1 MPGGGEQA
9 RRRGVGGL
17 PRAVEEMIGEPGRRD
32 VPVAGLEQAALVA
45 ATLAGIA
52 ERPLVI
58 LAPRPDLA
66 DRAAQVARFVL
77 QGGPVPYAFP
87 RWVRSAESPYDE
99 VVEGPYLAA
108 ARLGTLGLLAFS
120 DQPFLWALDGA
131 LAARGVLPFRAFSEG
146 VFRLE
151 AGRDA
156 DLTVLVETLAQAGYR
171 RVQTVSEIGEFAV
184 RGGVVDFFTPVLED
198 PVRAEWDGDQVA
210 RMRIFDPATQ
220 RAERPLHRTWVVPV
234 WEVPGDPG
242 ALREALIRL
251 RDFAAARGVPGTR
264 VSEAETAIASGRTPP
279 GFQAM
284 LPLIHGPLDLPLDYL
299 GEDALVAVLDPGAC
313 REGADGALEDLRQQ
327 ARTFSGPPRLA
338 ADPEDLASPGQ
349 RMMERL
355 LERPGTVTFDL
366 SSGGILGPAPAE
378 LQSSLWVRA
387 SGGDLPVAARV
398 RGLRDLLSRVIEG
411 GKRVLLLAPSE
422 SEAERVRTILSSE
435 GVTASRAMRDG
446 LLEVWRVPGAE
457 GSVRIGVGR
466 TRTAFGIEATGL
478 LVLPTEAVFGL
489 KDVLSVRKGERRGAK
504 TLTEWRDLRP
514 GDLVVHRDHGIGRFE
529 GMVSMDLQGRMADCL
544 VLSYAAGDR
553 LYVPVDRSDTLEK
566 YIGAGEGTPGTLDR
580 LGSPVFARRKARAR
594 KAARDIAGRLK
605 ALYAR
610 RMAASARAL
619 EPPDADYREF
629 EATFPYETT
638 PDQERAIEEV
648 IEDLVRDRPMDRLVC
663 GDVGFGK
670 TEVAIRAAYLA
681 VQQGLQVA
689 VLVPTTLLAEQHRLN
704 FLARFRHT
712 PVVIESLSRFK
723 GPKEARRV
731 IGGLADGSV
740 DIVIGTHRI
749 LSEDVR
755 FRRLGLLVVDEEHRF
770 GVVHKERLREMS
782 ASVHTLTLTATPI
795 PRTLHMALAG
805 IRDLS
810 VIATPPQDRLAVRTY
825 VARPSPDLIRSAI
838 LREVGRGGQVFYL
851 HNRIED
857 IYDFADRVQRLVPE
871 ARVTVAHGAMS
882 ADDLESVMGAFVRG
896 EKDTLVC
903 TTLIESGIDIA
914 TANTLLVDRADTL
927 GLAQLYQ
934 LRGRVGRSAEQAYCY
949 LLVPD
954 PSRMT
959 EEARRRIEAI
969 ERFSD
974 LASGFHLAAMDLE
987 IRGAGDLL
995 GADQS
1000 GHLAA
1005 VGLDLFLEMLQDALR
1020 ELSGEE
1026 PPDRLDTEVRL
1037 RVDARI
1043 PPEYLPDETLRLRA
1057 YRRLARAEDLREV
1070 ARVAGEL
1077 ADRYGRP
1084 PPPVER
1090 LLGIIRVKVLARAL
1104 GIQQVIEKGT
1114 SVRLV
1119 AAPGREAGID
1129 RVAAAG
1135 TLRGLRGMA
1144 RPERG
1149 VLEVPLPRAG
1159 GLVAMLESLLGSGDV
1174 PGGGG
1179 VSPGAGMG

>member
-1 MPGGGEQA
+1 MLEGPGH
-9 RRRGVGGL
+9 
-17 PRAVEEMIGEPGRRD
+17 RD

-45 ATLAGIA
+45 ATLAGIHG
-52 ERPLVI
+52 RSLV
-58 LAPRPDLA
+58 LVAPRPDLA
-66 DRAAQVARFVL
+66 ERAAQVARWIL
-77 QGGPVPYAFP
+77 QGGPTPHAFP
-87 RWVRSAESPYDE
+87 RWVRSAESPYEE
-99 VVEGPYLAA
+99 VVEGPFLAA
-108 ARLGTLGLLAFS
+108 ARLGTLGFLAFS
-120 DQPFLWALDGA
+120 DQPFFWAVDGA
-131 LAARGVLPFRAFSEG
+131 LAARGVLPFRVFCEG

-151 AGRDA
+151 VDQDA
-156 DLTVLVETLAQAGYR
+156 DLTALVETLAQAGYR

-184 RGGVVDFFTPVLED
+184 RGGVVDLYTPLQED
-198 PVRAEWDGDQVA
+198 PVRAEWDGDRIA
-210 RMRIFDPATQ
+210 RMRLFDPATQ

-242 ALREALIRL
+242 AQREALIRL
-251 RDFAAARGVPGTR
+251 RDFAAARGVSGTR
-264 VSEAETAIASGRTPP
+264 VAEVEEAIAAGRTAP
-279 GFQAM
+279 GFPAM
-284 LPLIHGPLDLPLDYL
+284 LPLLHGPLDLPLDYL
-299 GEDALVAVLDPGAC
+299 REEALVVVLDPEAC
-313 REGADGALEDLRQQ
+313 RDGADGALEDLRQQ
-327 ARTFSGPPRLA
+327 VRAYGGPPRLA
-338 ADPEDLASPGQ
+338 ADPEDLAVPGQ
-349 RMMERL
+349 RMIEALRA
-355 LERPGTVTFDL
+355 RPGTWTLRIGTD
-366 SSGGILGPAPAE
+366 GILGPSPGE
-378 LQSSLWVRA
+378 LASPTWTRA
-387 SGGDLPVAARV
+387 SAADLPVADRV
-398 RGLRDLLSRVIEG
+398 RGMRDLLAGALEA

-422 SEAERVRTILSSE
+422 NEADRVRTILASE
-435 GVTASRAMRDG
+435 DVPSTRALRDG
-446 LLEVWRVPGAE
+446 LLEVWRAPGPRGE
-457 GSVRIGVGR
+457 VRIGVGR
-466 TRTAFGIEATGL
+466 TRRPFGIEATGL
-478 LVLPTEAVFGL
+478 LVIPTEAVFGV
-489 KDVLSVRKGERRGAK
+489 KDVLSVRKGERRGARA
-504 TLTEWRDLRP
+504 LTEWRDLRP
-514 GDLVVHRDHGIGRFE
+514 GDLVVHREHGIGRFE
-529 GMVSMDLQGRMADCL
+529 GLVPMDLQGRTVDCL
-544 VLSYAAGDR
+544 VLCYAAGDR
-553 LYVPVDRSDTLEK
+553 LYVPVDRSDQLEK

-619 EPPDADYREF
+619 DPPDNDYREF

-648 IEDLVRDRPMDRLVC
+648 IEDLLRDRPMDRLVC

-670 TEVAIRAAYLA
+670 TEVAIRAAWLT

-704 FLARFRHT
+704 FLARFRQT

-723 GPKEARRV
+723 GPREARRV
-731 IGGLADGSV
+731 LDGLADGSV

-770 GVVHKERLREMS
+770 GVVHKERLREIS
-782 ASVHTLTLTATPI
+782 TAVHTLTLTATPI

-810 VIATPPQDRLAVRTY
+810 VIATPPQDRLAVRTF
-825 VARPSPDLIRSAI
+825 VARPAPDLIRSAI
-838 LREVGRGGQVFYL
+838 LREIGRQGQTFFV

-934 LRGRVGRSAEQAYCY
+934 LRGRVGRSSEQAWCY

-974 LASGFHLAAMDLE
+974 LASGFHLASMDLE

-1020 ELSGEE
+1020 EASGEE
-1026 PPDRLDTEVRL
+1026 PPERLDTEVRL

-1070 ARVAGEL
+1070 TRAAGEL

-1090 LLGIIRVKVLARAL
+1090 LLGLIRVKVLARAL

-1119 AAPGREAGID
+1119 AAPGREAGLD
-1129 RVAAAG
+1129 QVAAAG
-1135 TLRGLRGMA
+1135 VSRGLRGLS
-1144 RPERG
+1144 RPG
-1149 VLEVPLPRAG
+1149 PGILEVPIPRTVG
-1159 GLVAMLESLLGSGDV
+1159 VVAMLESLLGSGDGSNISRV
-1174 PGGGG
+1174 PG
-1179 VSPGAGMG
+1179 